1 MAREK
6 GKPSGKHN
14 ESATGIPSNIQ
25 PNKQEE
31 DNNLTDEF
39 TQDDEKIADHVKTKH
54 PNRNVDKNNATNA
67 GGYKN

>member
-25 PNKQEE
+25 PKKLEK
-31 DNNLTDEF
+31 DIHLTDEF
-39 TQDDEKIADHVKTKH
+39 TEDDAKIAGHVKTQH
-54 PNRNVDKNNATNA
+54 PNRNVDKKNATNA